1 MKMKVGDNVAYT
13 LSRYDKFYGK
23 DGISSR
29 GVSEYREKRYGV
41 IVQVVEHDN
50 QVRFVVI
57 KPTKIISPEGCKPVQ
72 NCMDTVRPWEVRKH
86 GKET

>member
-1 MKMKVGDNVAYT
+1 MKVGDNGVYM

-23 DGISSR
+23 DGISLR
-29 GVSEYREKRYGV
+29 GVAGYREKREGV

-57 KPTKIISPEGCKPVQ
+57 KPYKIINPEGIKPLS
-72 NCMDTVRPWEVRKH
+72 NCMDVVRPWEVNEL
-86 GKET
+86 G

>member
-1 MKMKVGDNVAYT
+1 MMEAGDNVVYM

-23 DGISSR
+23 DGISGR

-57 KPTKIISPEGCKPVQ
+57 KPTKIINPEGNKPLS
-72 NCMDTVRPWEVRKH
+72 NCMDIVRPWEVKKR
-86 GKET
+86 G

>member
-1 MKMKVGDNVAYT
+1 MKMKVGDNVVYM

-57 KPTKIISPEGCKPVQ
+57 KPTEIINPKGNKPLS
-72 NCMDTVRPWEVRKH
+72 NCMDIVRPWEVRKR
-86 GKET
+86 G

>member
-1 MKMKVGDNVAYT
+1 MKVGDNVVYM

-23 DGISSR
+23 DGISLR
-29 GVSEYREKRYGV
+29 GVAEYREKREGV

-57 KPTKIISPEGCKPVQ
+57 KPTEILNPKGNKPLL
-72 NCMDTVRPWEVRKH
+72 NCMDVVRPWEV
-86 GKET
+86 KERG

>member
-57 KPTKIISPEGCKPVQ
+57 KPTKIIDPEGNKPLS
-72 NCMDTVRPWEVRKH
+72 NCMDVVRSWEVRKR
-86 GKET
+86 G

>member
-1 MKMKVGDNVAYT
+1 MKVGDNVVYM

-29 GVSEYREKRYGV
+29 GVSEYREKREGV

-57 KPTKIISPEGCKPVQ
+57 KPTKIIDPEGIKPLL
-72 NCMDTVRPWEVRKH
+72 NCMDVVRPWEV
-86 GKET
+86 KERG

>member
-50 QVRFVVI
+50 LVRFVVI
-57 KPTKIISPEGCKPVQ
+57 KPTKIIDPEGNKPLS
-72 NCMDTVRPWEVRKH
+72 NCMDVVRPWEVKKR
-86 GKET
+86 G

>member
-1 MKMKVGDNVAYT
+1 MKIKVGDNVVYM

-29 GVSEYREKRYGV
+29 GVAEYREKREGV

-57 KPTKIISPEGCKPVQ
+57 KPTKIIDPEGIKPLS
-72 NCMDTVRPWEVRKH
+72 NCMDVVRPWEVNEH
-86 GKET
+86 G

>member
-1 MKMKVGDNVAYT
+1 MKMKVGDNVVYM

-41 IVQVVEHDN
+41 IVQVIEHDN
-50 QVRFVVI
+50 QVRFIVI
-57 KPTKIISPEGCKPVQ
+57 KPTEIINPEGNKPLS
-72 NCMDTVRPWEVRKH
+72 NCMDVVRPWEVKKR
-86 GKET
+86 G

>member
-1 MKMKVGDNVAYT
+1 MKMKVGDNVVYM

-29 GVSEYREKRYGV
+29 GVSEYREKRHG
-41 IVQVVEHDN
+41 IIIQMVEHDN

-57 KPTKIISPEGCKPVQ
+57 KPTKIIDPEGNKPLS
-72 NCMDTVRPWEVRKH
+72 NCMDVVRPWEVKKR
-86 GKET
+86 G

>member
-1 MKMKVGDNVAYT
+1 MKVGDNVVYM

-29 GVSEYREKRYGV
+29 GVSEYREKREGV

-50 QVRFVVI
+50 KVRFVVI
-57 KPTKIISPEGCKPVQ
+57 KPYKIISPEGIKPLS
-72 NCMDTVRPWEVRKH
+72 NCMDVVRPWEV
-86 GKET
+86 KERG

>member
-1 MKMKVGDNVAYT
+1 MKVGDNVVYM

-29 GVSEYREKRYGV
+29 GVAEYREKREGV

-50 QVRFVVI
+50 QVRFLVI
-57 KPTKIISPEGCKPVQ
+57 KPYKIINPQGNKPLS
-72 NCMDTVRPWEVRKH
+72 NCMDTVRPWEVKKS
-86 GKET
+86 GET